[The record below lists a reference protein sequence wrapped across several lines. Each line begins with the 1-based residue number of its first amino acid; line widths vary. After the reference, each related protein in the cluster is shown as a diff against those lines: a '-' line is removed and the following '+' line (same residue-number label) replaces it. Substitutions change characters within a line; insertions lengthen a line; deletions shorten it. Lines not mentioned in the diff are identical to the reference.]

1 MKTPKLNIA
10 IADVLKQF
18 GIETI
23 ALEKLA
29 NLLLDYRAF
38 EEYPSTKPILRDIL
52 KKGYGA
58 KLLELY
64 QANKATMA
72 TGAVAL
78 VEEYSKDT
86 EYKKDHVQYVFDCLL
101 FGLGVVKQVNEPFS
115 NSFDPYAA
123 KGDILD
129 TLDEQFNQLRK
140 QYVDLLDKLA
150 IRPNDILHDAA
161 GYYEA
166 AALTQL
172 YAVEAKINVLCQEL
186 QRSDKD
192 WCKKQLEMKLNT
204 FKFAKEKAVQ
214 EEIRKEQDNF
224 INLINSALI
233 LPKKF
238 GIKLSG
244 YLDPS
249 IQQEKERIAG
259 LIVEYYSEI
268 NRKYDNWCEE
278 QEKELL
284 AKHHVG
290 FDSMAKQVALIYV
303 LPAIIIFIALNIS
316 IKRIQSSKDIETF
329 DTYIALGDSL
339 CIEQNYIEAMSA
351 YYAADTAYHGNYFPS
366 RHHSDARNKLQ
377 TTIRKFQNQCDALL
391 KQRKL
396 SQVKPLV
403 ESIPPAIRKD
413 YPNIDTKAKE
423 QLRESVNKGLED
435 MIKRVS
441 ATNGKLTKDDKEYL
455 NELILVSE
463 DTYWLNIIKKKSK

>member
-1 MKTPKLNIA
+1 
-10 IADVLKQF
+10 
-18 GIETI
+18 
-23 ALEKLA
+23 
-29 NLLLDYRAF
+29 
-38 EEYPSTKPILRDIL
+38 
-52 KKGYGA
+52 
-58 KLLELY
+58 
-64 QANKATMA
+64 
-72 TGAVAL
+72 
-78 VEEYSKDT
+78 
-86 EYKKDHVQYVFDCLL
+86 
-101 FGLGVVKQVNEPFS
+101 
-115 NSFDPYAA
+115 
-123 KGDILD
+123 
-129 TLDEQFNQLRK
+129 
-140 QYVDLLDKLA
+140 
-150 IRPNDILHDAA
+150 
-161 GYYEA
+161 
-166 AALTQL
+166 
-172 YAVEAKINVLCQEL
+172 
-186 QRSDKD
+186 
-192 WCKKQLEMKLNT
+192 
-204 FKFAKEKAVQ
+204 
-214 EEIRKEQDNF
+214 
-224 INLINSALI
+224 
-233 LPKKF
+233 
-238 GIKLSG
+238 
-244 YLDPS
+244 
-249 IQQEKERIAG
+249 
-259 LIVEYYSEI
+259 
-268 NRKYDNWCEE
+268 
-278 QEKELL
+278 LL

>member
-23 ALEKLA
+23 ALEKMA

-64 QANKATMA
+64 QANKENMVTDAM
-72 TGAVAL
+72 AL
-78 VEEYSKDT
+78 VEEYSADT

-101 FGLGVVKQVNEPFS
+101 FGLGVIKQVNEPFS
-115 NSFDPYAA
+115 NSFDPFAA
-123 KGDILD
+123 KGDVLD
-129 TLDEQFNQLRK
+129 TLEEQFDQLRK
-140 QYVDLLDKLA
+140 QYLDLLDKLA
-150 IRPNDILHDAA
+150 TRPKDILHDAA
-161 GYYEA
+161 GYYTA

-172 YAVEAKINVLCQEL
+172 YAVEAKISVLGQQLNRNE
-186 QRSDKD
+186 KD
-192 WCKKQLEMKLNT
+192 WCKKRLEIKINT
-204 FKFAKEKAVQ
+204 FKETKAKAVKAELDKEKN
-214 EEIRKEQDNF
+214 NF
-224 INLINSALI
+224 IQLITSALV
-233 LPKKF
+233 LPKKY

-249 IQQEKERIAG
+249 IQAEKERIAA
-259 LIVEYYSEI
+259 LIVEYYNEI
-268 NRKYDNWCEE
+268 NLTYDDWCEN

-284 AKHHVG
+284 DKHHVG
-290 FDSMAKQVALIYV
+290 IESIAKQVGLLYI
-303 LPAIIIFIALNIS
+303 LPAIILIIALNIT
-316 IKRIQSSKDIETF
+316 IKRIQSSKDIATF

-339 CIEQNYIEAMSA
+339 SIENNYIEAMSA

-366 RHHSDARNKLQ
+366 NHHRNAQNRLQ
-377 TTIRKFQNQCDALL
+377 VSITKFQRQCDNLL
-391 KQRKL
+391 KQKKL
-396 SQVKPLV
+396 SQVKQLV
-403 ESIPPAIRKD
+403 ESIPSDIRKA

-423 QLRESVNKGLED
+423 QLKESVNKGLED

-441 ATNGKLTKDDKEYL
+441 ATNGRLTKDDKDYL